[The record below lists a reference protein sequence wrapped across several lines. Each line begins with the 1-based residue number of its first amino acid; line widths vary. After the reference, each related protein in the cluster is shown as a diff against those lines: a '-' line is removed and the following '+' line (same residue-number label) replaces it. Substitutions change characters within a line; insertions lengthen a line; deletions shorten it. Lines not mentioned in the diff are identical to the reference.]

1 MGWNDT
7 HFTRPDPV
15 PGDSMENYRNDVA
28 FRQQLASVFQPHG
41 PHNVRMET
49 GHTLLPVTHPEALG
63 PAGASGGEFV
73 RGPQVVVSH
82 RNDPDDFFSLPLGDD
97 PRQWMPNLARHL
109 NSREVMQRMRDQM
122 NGPYGDE

>member
-7 HFTRPDPV
+7 HFTSPERGP
-15 PGDSMENYRNDVA
+15 MESLEHYRNNVA

-49 GHTLLPVTHPEALG
+49 GHTLLPVTHPDTLG
-63 PAGASGGEFV
+63 PQDTW
-73 RGPQVVVSH
+73 GPQVVVNH
-82 RNDPDDFFSLPLGDD
+82 RNNPDDHYALPLGDD
-97 PRQWMPNLARHL
+97 PGRWMPNLMRHL
-109 NSREVMQRMRDQM
+109 NSREVMQRMREQM